1 MIGEANDI
9 GKVLVVD
16 DRADFRRLV
25 AEFLKS
31 ANGTICECGDP
42 EKVVEIYELE
52 KPDWVLMDVHLRNA
66 DGLKETAK
74 LLSAFP
80 KARVIIASAYSMS
93 EIEEPAAK
101 AGALACLSKEDLSQL
116 APLLRKLRV

>member
-1 MIGEANDI
+1 MGSDDI

-25 AEFLKS
+25 AEFLKP
-31 ANGTICECGDP
+31 ANGTICECADP
-42 EKVVEIYELE
+42 DKIIETYERE
-52 KPDWVLMDVHLRNA
+52 KPNWVLMDVHLRNA

-80 KARVIIASAYSMS
+80 KARVVVASAYSMA

-101 AGALACLSKEDLSQL
+101 AGALACVSKDDLSQL
-116 APLLRKLRV
+116 APLLRKLRG